1 MTRRIIATT
10 TGEKLAGISFKH
22 PLTAAHEGY
31 ARLSPVYLGDYVTTD
46 SGTGVVHSAP
56 AYGIEDFQSCK
67 AHGMKD
73 ADIIAPVMGDG
84 RYASTLPLFAGMT
97 IWEASKPICEA
108 LRKPAHC
115 SR

>member
-1 MTRRIIATT
+1 LEGEVIATT

-22 PLTAAHEGY
+22 PLTAARRLC
-31 ARLSPVYLGDYVTTD
+31 RLSPVYLGDYVTTD

-73 ADIIAPVMGDG
+73 AT
-84 RYASTLPLFAGMT
+84 S
-97 IWEASKPICEA
+97 
-108 LRKPAHC
+108 
-115 SR
+115 SRQ